1 MDGSGTPLKPSGHEQ
16 HAKLSAKLFEL
27 ALPPLRR
34 HFACEAETEQ
44 SSKKL
49 CIEPGV
55 LLLAACL
62 QQGCDKESEEEKP
75 READE
80 EGGGTPLKP
89 SGQD

>member
-1 MDGSGTPLKPSGHEQ
+1 MPGSMQSF
-16 HAKLSAKLFEL
+16 LSF
-27 ALPPLRR
+27 ALSTLRR

-44 SSKKL
+44 SSKKI

-62 QQGCDKESEEEKP
+62 HQGSHKDKEEEKP

-89 SGQD
+89 RGQD